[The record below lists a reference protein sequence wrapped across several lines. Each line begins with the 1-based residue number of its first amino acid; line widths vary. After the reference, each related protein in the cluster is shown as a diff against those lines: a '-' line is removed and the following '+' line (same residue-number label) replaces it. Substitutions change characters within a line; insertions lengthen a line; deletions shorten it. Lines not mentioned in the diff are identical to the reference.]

1 MSTPQHVTDD
11 QFEQEVLR
19 ADMPVVVDF
28 WAPWCAP
35 CKQIAPFLEE
45 LAREKADTLKVVKVN
60 VDDCPRRPR
69 RITYVVSRLDVVSWW
84 LFGCHKSGRTTQV
97 DARRGGWIHLLPQRL
112 DKTSWARYSEP
123 HTSI

>member
-45 LAREKADTLKVVKVN
+45 LAREKAGTLKVVKVN
-60 VDDCPRRPR
+60 VDDCPKTST
-69 RITYVVSRLDVVSWW
+69 TYNLRGIPTLM
-84 LFGCHKSGRTTQV
+84 LF
-97 DARRGGWIHLLPQRL
+97 RGGSLVATKVGALPKSML
-112 DKTSWARYSEP
+112 DEWVDSSLASAA
-123 HTSI
+123 